1 MIIIKNKI
9 IKILIYWKVQLC
21 EGGSCLMQMQRGS
34 ANAPCHSLFLLFLFG
49 NHHHHNFPHCWWQ
62 RWWWQIRWKQQRW
75 ALKGSAAA
83 QSGHGGQA
91 GKSNHLSILTTMMM
105 MIMMMTILMTDKLNL
120 HFWEIDMINVCLIWY
135 SHMIAGTGIPF
146 GHIHCGFLHQNQSK
160 DWFLIQDGD
169 HDGDHHSDHHQQHNH
184 HHSYHDN

>member
-9 IKILIYWKVQLC
+9 FKILIYWKVQLC

-49 NHHHHNFPHCWWQ
+49 NHHHHDFPHCWWQ
-62 RWWWQIRWKQQRW
+62 WWWWQIRWKQQRW

-91 GKSNHLSILTTMMM
+91 GKSNHLSILTMMMM
-105 MIMMMTILMTDKLNL
+105 MIMMMTILMTEETESAFLGDWYDKCMS
-120 HFWEIDMINVCLIWY
+120 DLIEPYDRRHWY
-135 SHMIAGTGIPF
+135 SFWPHPSW
-146 GHIHCGFLHQNQSK
+146 LPPSEPE
-160 DWFLIQDGD
+160 
-169 HDGDHHSDHHQQHNH
+169 
-184 HHSYHDN
+184 